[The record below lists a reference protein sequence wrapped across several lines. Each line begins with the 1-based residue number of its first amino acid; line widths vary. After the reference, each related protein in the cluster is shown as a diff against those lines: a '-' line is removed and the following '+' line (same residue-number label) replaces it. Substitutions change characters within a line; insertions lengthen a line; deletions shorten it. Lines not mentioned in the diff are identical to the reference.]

1 MRNIKIVKITMLAR
15 KTPDRCC
22 IPSVEMLLISRLS
35 VVSVCINN
43 MNMKNMKIQFEIP
56 Y

>member
-1 MRNIKIVKITMLAR
+1 MVQITMLAR
-15 KTPDRCC
+15 KAPDRCC
-22 IPSVEMLLISRLS
+22 IPSLEILLISRFS

-43 MNMKNMKIQFEIP
+43 INMKNMKIQVEIP